1 MHCCVHSA
9 CAGFCLQIDDTCCPV
24 MTLQLIGCADFSDL
38 AAEAGLQL
46 EGTMP
51 ITRCLRE
58 VQLTLRH
65 IVANT
70 GGDLLVTQ
78 IRPVYEQLPLS
89 RSAQQVSAC
98 RH

>member
-1 MHCCVHSA
+1 
-9 CAGFCLQIDDTCCPV
+9 LQTDDTSCPAV
-24 MTLQLIGCADFSDL
+24 TLQLIGCADFSDL

-51 ITRCLRE
+51 ITRCLRK

-65 IVANT
+65 IIANT
-70 GGDLLVTQ
+70 GGILLVTPYQ
-78 IRPVYEQLPLS
+78 QLALS
-89 RSAQQVSAC
+89 RNAQQVSAC

>member
-9 CAGFCLQIDDTCCPV
+9 CAGFCLHIDITSCPI

-46 EGTMP
+46 EGNMP

-65 IVANT
+65 IIAIT
-70 GGDLLVTQ
+70 GGILQVTQ
-78 IRPVYEQLPLS
+78 TRPAYQQLALS
-89 RSAQQVSAC
+89 RNARQVSAC